1 MKSKRQSAILEII
14 ENFDIETQEELID
27 SLRREGFNV
36 TQATISRD
44 IRELKLTKVTA
55 ENGKYKYVLPGT
67 KSAPTGQHIYS
78 NTVAS
83 SIISVEYAMN
93 IIVVK
98 TYPGMA
104 QAVAAGIDSHHING
118 VMGCVAGDDTI
129 FVAVRNVELAKMA
142 TLEIKRFIEE

>member
-14 ENFDIETQEELID
+14 ENYDIETQEELID

-44 IRELKLTKVTA
+44 IRELKLTKVTG
-55 ENGKYKYVLPGT
+55 ENGNYKYVLPGT
-67 KSAPTGQHIYS
+67 KSSSSGQQIYS
-78 NTVAS
+78 NTVAN
-83 SIISVEYAMN
+83 SILSVEYAMN
-93 IIVVK
+93 LIVVK

-104 QAVAAGIDSHHING
+104 QAVAAGIDSHNING

-129 FVAVRNVELAKMA
+129 IVAVRNSELAKMA
-142 TLEIKRFIEE
+142 ALEIKRFIEE